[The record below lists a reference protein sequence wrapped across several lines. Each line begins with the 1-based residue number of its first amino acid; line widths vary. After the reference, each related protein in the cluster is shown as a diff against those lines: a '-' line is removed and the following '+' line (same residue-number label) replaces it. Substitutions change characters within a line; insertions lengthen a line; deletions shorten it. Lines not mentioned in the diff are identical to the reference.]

1 MHLWGVDVCTVLRAR
16 VAGRVAV
23 AVASRPDSARQENP
37 RQDGVSVTRNSEGS
51 THLAGSEA
59 SESFPVSLLTE
70 RAGRAPREGSR
81 DGTLTV
87 MRRL

>member
-1 MHLWGVDVCTVLRAR
+1 MSAQYLEQGWQAGWQWLW
-16 VAGRVAV
+16 
-23 AVASRPDSARQENP
+23 RPDSALQENP